1 MAIQNC
7 SDFFLLFFVL
17 EHRLG
22 FPFSFTFN
30 KGGDVCVWCVRVRTR
45 MCVCVC
51 VGGGE
56 GGSLGGQNLVWGQLM
71 NRGKAN
77 F

>member
-1 MAIQNC
+1 MC
-7 SDFFLLFFVL
+7 
-17 EHRLG
+17 G
-22 FPFSFTFN
+22 
-30 KGGDVCVWCVRVRTR
+30 VCVCARA
-45 MCVCVC
+45 CVCVC
-51 VGGGE
+51 GRGG

>member
-1 MAIQNC
+1 M
-7 SDFFLLFFVL
+7 
-17 EHRLG
+17 
-22 FPFSFTFN
+22 
-30 KGGDVCVWCVRVRTR
+30 VCACAHAH
-45 MCVCVC
+45 VCVC